1 MEPPWKG
8 LGGRMKPGD
17 LVKLVYVQGIVGEDK
32 YWKRWGLKAGDLG
45 IILKFTATEI
55 VEQGVEALVYVTF
68 PLASAQHW
76 IKSENL
82 MKIG

>member
-1 MEPPWKG
+1 VKV
-8 LGGRMKPGD
+8 GD
-17 LVKLVYVQGIVGEDK
+17 LVKIVYDQESVGTDR

-45 IILKFTATEI
+45 IVLKFTATEI